1 MKGADLSGARM
12 NRAYFVAA
20 DLLGADF
27 SGAVMDEAFL
37 SGAVLGGAKF
47 TGASLKRARLG
58 VVHASFPNPSGRPT
72 SFKDADLEAAVV
84 GATDFRGTDLRGA
97 NLNGAFLYEARLR
110 GAIVDK
116 RQFETAVTRAES
128 F

>member
-1 MKGADLSGARM
+1 M
-12 NRAYFVAA
+12 
-20 DLLGADF
+20 
-27 SGAVMDEAFL
+27 MDDAFL
-37 SGAVLGGAKF
+37 SGAVLGGANF
-47 TGASLKRARLG
+47 TRASLKRVRLG

-72 SFKDADLEAAVV
+72 TFKNADLEAAVV

-97 NLNGAFLYEARLR
+97 NFNGAFLYEARLR

-116 RQFETAVTRAES
+116 KQFETAVTQAES